1 MYDEKFIIIIKTHM
15 YNVFNLMV
23 FICLYIEFF
32 LQFKETNLMAIIEEQ
47 KFESLRPFYVKKM
60 KERRTCCCIY
70 NVEIDQLQFSLNN
83 MRGTSELHGIKKCN
97 CTCPYAC
104 LRNVNHFS
112 CNVISSIYPRIIF
125 ATLL

>member
-1 MYDEKFIIIIKTHM
+1 
-15 YNVFNLMV
+15 
-23 FICLYIEFF
+23 
-32 LQFKETNLMAIIEEQ
+32 MAIIEEQ

-70 NVEIDQLQFSLNN
+70 NVEIDQLQLSLNN
-83 MRGTSELHGIKKCN
+83 MRVTSELHGIKKCN

-125 ATLL
+125 ATLF